1 MDNDDKMVG
10 RILSRRTAMAL
21 LGGAGGAAALLA
33 ACGAGAAAASS
44 STAPTAGTLPSCVVR
59 PALTEGPFFVD
70 DKLNRSDIRSDTA
83 SKKLSAGVPLAL
95 TFLVTRVGTGG
106 CTPLAGVM
114 VDVWHCDA
122 AGKYSGEASEGT
134 AGTDFLRGQQL
145 TGQTGLAKFTTIVPG
160 WYSGRAVHIHFK
172 LRTTA
177 GVSKAFTSQL
187 FFDPT
192 AIAKVYAAPA
202 YSARGTTP
210 DTPNA
215 QDGIYRNGGSQ
226 LLLNM
231 TGDNAKGYAAT
242 FDVGMN
248 LG

>member
-1 MDNDDKMVG
+1 MDNDDQMVG
-10 RILSRRTAMAL
+10 TILSRRRALAL
-21 LGGAGGAAALLA
+21 LGTAGGAAALLA
-33 ACGAGAAAASS
+33 ARGPGAAAASNS
-44 STAPTAGTLPSCVVR
+44 STGTLPSCVVR
-59 PALTEGPFFVD
+59 PAMTEGPYFVD
-70 DKLNRSDIRSDTA
+70 EKLTRSDIRVDTA

-95 TFLVTRVGTGG
+95 TFLVTRVGTGS
-106 CTPLAGVM
+106 CAPLAGVM
-114 VDVWHCDA
+114 VDIWHCDA
-122 AGKYSGEASEGT
+122 AGKYSDVAREGT
-134 AGTDFLRGQQL
+134 GGTDFLRGQQL
-145 TGQTGLAKFTTIVPG
+145 TGKTGLAKFTTIVPG

-177 GVSKAFTSQL
+177 GASKEFTSQL
-187 FFDPT
+187 FFDPAT
-192 AIAKVYAAPA
+192 VARVYAAPA
-202 YSARGTTP
+202 YSGRGSTP

-226 LLLNM
+226 LLLNL